1 MVEICWNPNR
11 LVTFLIFMAPTTG
24 LDTSWINAARGG
36 WPDVRELARD
46 AAMNS
51 SAKSMS
57 PSPGITAVFNWE
69 LGKYMLHVVRGCHI
83 MLFYNIIDTY
93 MHTVISVIRAHKC
106 IIHIYIHTYIL
117 HIYYTYIYTH
127 IALIRGWN
135 GKFSKRIS
143 LRWKRKIIF
152 RLLHPNGSTSTFIDK
167 RFPKVLTMAMID
179 NVPSGNLT

>member
-1 MVEICWNPNR
+1 
-11 LVTFLIFMAPTTG
+11 MAPTTG

-106 IIHIYIHTYIL
+106 IIHIYIH
-117 HIYYTYIYTH
+117 IYYTYIIHILYIYIYTH
-127 IALIRGWN
+127 CPNTWM
-135 GKFSKRIS
+135 K
-143 LRWKRKIIF
+143 WKVF
-152 RLLHPNGSTSTFIDK
+152 
-167 RFPKVLTMAMID
+167 
-179 NVPSGNLT
+179 